1 MKRIIYVEDDEI
13 NALVM
18 QKLLEKH
25 FDIHLAYDGIECLE
39 KIRQQKFDIILMD
52 VNLGNGYLNGI
63 ELMQQIKDFPGYH
76 HIPIIAVTSFAMR
89 RDIEEFMKA
98 GFTGYLSKPIE
109 KNKVFRLIHQFMNNH
124 PEV

>member
-1 MKRIIYVEDDEI
+1 MKSVIYVEDDEI

-39 KIRQQKFDIILMD
+39 KIRQQHFDMVLMD
-52 VNLGNGYLNGI
+52 VNLGNSYLDGV
-63 ELMQQIKDFPGYH
+63 ELMQYIKALPGYH

-89 RDIEEFMKA
+89 RDKEELLKA
-98 GFTGYLSKPIE
+98 GFTDYLSKPIE
-109 KNKVFRLIHQFMNNH
+109 KDKIFNLINQIL
-124 PEV
+124 